1 MDSWNACPE
10 VCLEPVGKVN
20 SLRLAWGTQQVVAK
34 GWMGPKGKFGNGW
47 SLEQRPVDAHW
58 EAGVGEESEHVND
71 QEGMSGWSHPSVVL
85 GSDPGL
91 GLAGKKPQSYGQA
104 FAFMLASFCSSL
116 LTLQPRLALLP
127 YYQASVCVTMPGS
140 PCLDHRAWITMPR
153 SPCLDHCV
161 WITMPGITKPG
172 MSLLVFILFEFLL
185 KIVLFLN
192 NKQKPRLSYK
202 TALQRRHV
210 KYESG
215 PNATEPPH
223 VSPGQQAFL
232 LCNHVGAFNS
242 AFKGNWLSPSPTSRL
257 KYDCLIEF
265 VCFRDKTLSHFS
277 PV

>member
-1 MDSWNACPE
+1 MHGKRKLINMGEKDANSILLGIPEIKKYEKNFPRPKEWRSPSARTGVGGQAWVGLGRLSPERLGKWMDSWNACPE

-140 PCLDHRAWITMPR
+140 PCLDHRAWITVSG
-153 SPCLDHCV
+153 SPC
-161 WITMPGITKPG
+161 PESP
-172 MSLLVFILFEFLL
+172 SLEWAS
-185 KIVLFLN
+185 LFLFCLN
-192 NKQKPRLSYK
+192 
-202 TALQRRHV
+202 
-210 KYESG
+210 
-215 PNATEPPH
+215 
-223 VSPGQQAFL
+223 F
-232 LCNHVGAFNS
+232 F
-242 AFKGNWLSPSPTSRL
+242 SR
-257 KYDCLIEF
+257 
-265 VCFRDKTLSHFS
+265 
-277 PV
+277 